1 MNRSIRRPTRTV
13 QNLRQRMI
21 LETEAFL
28 NRELRRASRP
38 RAVSPDTISAA
49 EVQAARDLPEPLF
62 VVFVSPWSDELRE
75 LLVTSA
81 GLTLPLLPRGEALAA
96 VPRADGGETAARPPA
111 KNRPLAEVET
121 SPRLE
126 YVDAACARQV

>member
-1 MNRSIRRPTRTV
+1 MNRSVRRPTRTV

-28 NRELRRASRP
+28 NRELRRAPRP
-38 RAVSPDTISAA
+38 RAALPDTISAA

-81 GLTLPLLPRGEALAA
+81 GLTLALPQCERAAEAPESQESARVAAPHAKGLAA
-96 VPRADGGETAARPPA
+96 AVAETPYGPEFARASYA
-111 KNRPLAEVET
+111 
-121 SPRLE
+121 
-126 YVDAACARQV
+126 QVS